1 MKENTITMLTNVFV
15 GLFLI
20 LGIFALAIFFFEMQN
35 VNSFRQTVNY
45 TIERNGGLNQ
55 NIVGELNQHSA
66 DFFNGRFE
74 VRGDASDVS
83 FGDVIDYQV
92 DVQIPIS
99 FLPVPDFQT
108 TFTGTAPSMVR

>member
-1 MKENTITMLTNVFV
+1 MKENTITMLTNLFV

-20 LGIFALAIFFFEMQN
+20 IGIFALAIFFFEMQN

-55 NIVGELNQHSA
+55 NIVDELNQHSA
-66 DFFNGRFE
+66 DFFNGRFVVKGDSND
-74 VRGDASDVS
+74 VR
-83 FGDVIDYQV
+83 FGEVIDYQV
-92 DVQIPIS
+92 DVLIPIP

-108 TFTGTAPSMVR
+108 IFTGTAPSMVR